1 MSAEKSDVV
10 MFTLIDLEYD
20 FQHNVFLIMN
30 AAVNQGGKMERG
42 SRVGGNSKSGRLPLI
57 S

>member
-1 MSAEKSDVV
+1 MSAEKSSVV

-20 FQHNVFLIMN
+20 FQHNDFLIMN
-30 AAVNQGGKMERG
+30 AAVNQGGKRERG
-42 SRVGGNSKSGRLPLI
+42 SRVGGNSKSERLPLI